1 MRSPSPPPPA
11 PYPCPLDSNE
21 EAGGR
26 GGAAL
31 IPNTA
36 SSLLTFLYKYKYIVQ
51 LCGVWGES
59 GGYWGAQ
66 WPLHTSHL
74 TRLLLAAQ
82 GASCDGGGEWRAV
95 SHHHRVVRV
104 TPPPPAQLMQRKS
117 RVQRWPWP
125 GPGPPL
131 QHAALCSAM
140 QHYAGLLCSA
150 ADSAAHLL
158 PA

>member
-1 MRSPSPPPPA
+1 MRSPSPPPPS
-11 PYPCPLDSNE
+11 PYPCPLDCNSK

-51 LCGVWGES
+51 LWGELGS
-59 GGYWGAQ
+59 LVRGILGCTVA
-66 WPLHTSHL
+66 TSHL
-74 TRLLLAAQ
+74 TRLMLAAQ
-82 GASCDGGGEWRAV
+82 GASCDGGGEWLAV

-104 TPPPPAQLMQRKS
+104 TPPPPPSPTQLMQRKS
-117 RVQRWPWP
+117 RVQRRPWP

-131 QHAALCSAM
+131 QHAALCSTM
-140 QHYAGLLCSA
+140 QHYAVCSTA
-150 ADSAAHLL
+150 V
-158 PA
+158 